1 MLTVLK
7 MFSNDLIIPKNF
19 ISLENYKTKTNP
31 QTTKFCDQL
40 CIDDPLALV
49 LGQWTRSSL
58 SQNDQD
64 MDSTFSSFINS
75 TVCSNDEEDC
85 LKEMSEKLPTSP
97 FVLPEPKNNTYYM
110 SNDDDSLLNNSS
122 NLLISNASS
131 EDSNIILHQSQ
142 GKFIKI

>member
-7 MFSNDLIIPKNF
+7 MFSNDLVIPKNF

-40 CIDDPLALV
+40 SIDDPLALV

-58 SQNDQD
+58 SQNDQE

-75 TVCSNDEEDC
+75 TVCSYDEEDC
-85 LKEMSEKLPTSP
+85 IEEMSKQLPMSP
-97 FVLPEPKNNTYYM
+97 FVLPEPKNDTNYT
-110 SNDDDSLLNNSS
+110 NNDDSLLNNSLLVS
-122 NLLISNASS
+122 NMSS
-131 EDSNIILHQSQ
+131 EEPNTKSNQSQ
-142 GKFIKI
+142 GKFIKR